1 MICSFNSGGNIKW
14 VWIFL
19 FCFIL
24 GIMVEIIAPI
34 WVYVSLFF
42 DNQGVCFSFTGV
54 GAIKIMKV
62 GDWGRIM
69 YIWYIFYVV
78 KVYQTLFWNHISN
91 FYLEILCHALSIFPN
106 LTSHVKFV
114 SSGFVFQFNVWG
126 HMLPKCKSQR
136 ITSQN
141 LWGWPPSTFHF
152 LWFWLY
158 ILSSNKQVVL
168 FFWVLNNT
176 WMLLEDEE
184 WYLV

>member
-19 FCFIL
+19 FCFVL
-24 GIMVEIIAPI
+24 GIMVEIISPI
-34 WVYVSLFF
+34 LVCVSHL
-42 DNQGVCFSFTGV
+42 QVLELL
-54 GAIKIMKV
+54 KIMKV

-69 YIWYIFYVV
+69 HIWYIFYIV
-78 KVYQTLFWNHISN
+78 KVYRTLLWNHISN

-114 SSGFVFQFNVWG
+114 LSGFVFQFNVWG

-168 FFWVLNNT
+168 FFWVLNNK